1 MKIKQIR
8 KMIEGT
14 SEDARFAAWMTLYSS
29 TEPELKEEFGR
40 ILKDKDPILKI
51 LLANFLGHVHEEKA
65 VQLIIRLIEDTNQ
78 IVVEAAEK
86 SFDRNRYET
95 KLNLLLRLIRSPI
108 EKTQFF
114 AIEKMSLGGIVDIV
128 PFLLEMLPQAKRPLL
143 LQILTAL
150 RYFPGKKIIPRI
162 TPYLKEADDDIRLKT
177 VIIFGTLYENNYLI
191 ARKQLLLVLQDKAPQ
206 VRQTA
211 LWCLR
216 RKPHRRDLKYLFR
229 LSINDPDPLVRQ
241 ESLLEMAFFPSPIVI
256 NHLLHLITKEKDRIV
271 LLKGKGVLLSFSE
284 RELLH
289 GLKKSLHSKNQGIK
303 DKAVVLMA
311 EFQHGSDTYF
321 NFLIR
326 DLHQTKTEKE
336 KLPIIEALGVL
347 GNKKAIP
354 VLEQFLSANAL
365 VSYVAMNALLRVWKN
380 DPARPVITYLQNS
393 QLSILAKQ
401 MILQNLLRSG
411 IEGMSF
417 EKLADVL
424 IPYLK
429 HSNLNLRYLSARIIL
444 KLDRDDAFESLL
456 EVLKEEKDPTTF
468 NFLKENLIRLF
479 SEKPV
484 FLLTLITKYY
494 QHSETLK
501 MILKMMQE
509 VDWFGEKVI
518 LIITTL
524 LAKPIDL
531 MSSTEREYF
540 VDFITKLIIQN
551 KIPFKNLLQAIH
563 PFSEKEKLLA
573 DLAFRFRQQN
583 FSAVIPI
590 PLLATWLPESHEKQG
605 EAIIELME
613 ISQKREAI
621 IPLIALICDPA
632 MASLKKKAI
641 STLNHLIMGPRP

>member
-1 MKIKQIR
+1 MKIEQIR
-8 KMIEGT
+8 DMIEGS

-29 TEPELKEEFGR
+29 DEPELKKEFDR

-51 LLANFLGHVHEEKA
+51 LLANFLGHIHEEKA
-65 VQLIIRLIEDTNQ
+65 VQLILSLIEDANQ
-78 IVVEAAEK
+78 VVVEAAEK

-95 KLNLLLRLIRSPI
+95 KLNLLLRLIHSPV
-108 EKTQFF
+108 ERTQFF
-114 AIEKMSLGGIVDIV
+114 AIGKMSLGGIVDMV
-128 PFLLEMLPQAKRPLL
+128 PGLLEKLPQSKRPLL

-150 RYFPGKKIIPRI
+150 RYFPGKKIIPSI
-162 TPYLKEADDDIRLKT
+162 TPYLKNSDDDIRLKT
-177 VIIFGTLYENNYLI
+177 IIIFGTLYENNYLV
-191 ARKQLLLVLQDKAPQ
+191 ARKQLLLALQDKAPQ

-216 RKPHRRDLKYLFR
+216 RKPHRRDLKYLFL
-229 LSINDPDPLVRQ
+229 LSVNDPDPLVRQ
-241 ESLLEMAFFPSPIVI
+241 ESLLEMAFFPSPTVI
-256 NHLLHLITKEKDRIV
+256 NHILHLITKEKDRIV
-271 LLKGKGVLLSFSE
+271 LLKGEGVLLSFPE
-284 RELLH
+284 PELLH
-289 GLKKSLHSKNQGIK
+289 GLKKSLNSKNQAVK
-303 DKAVVLMA
+303 DKSVVLMA

-354 VLEQFLSANAL
+354 ILEQFLTANAL
-365 VSYVAMNALLRVWKN
+365 VSYVAMNALIRVWKN
-380 DPARPVITYLQNS
+380 DPTRPVITYLQNN
-393 QLSILAKQ
+393 QLSVLAKQ

-411 IEGMSF
+411 IKGMSAK
-417 EKLADVL
+417 ELADVL
-424 IPYLK
+424 MPYLK
-429 HSNLNLRYLSARIIL
+429 HSNLNLRYLSAQIIL

-468 NFLKENLIRLF
+468 NLLKENLIRLF
-479 SEKPV
+479 SEKPA

-501 MILKMMQE
+501 MILEMIKE

-531 MSSTEREYF
+531 MFSTEREHF
-540 VDFITKLIIQN
+540 VDFITNLIVHH
-551 KIPFKNLLQAIH
+551 KISFESLLQAIH
-563 PFSEKEKLLA
+563 PFPEKEKLLG
-573 DLAFRFRQQN
+573 DLALRFRQEN
-583 FSAVIPI
+583 FVVAIPI
-590 PLLATWLPESHEKQG
+590 PLLATWLPESHDKQG
-605 EAIIELME
+605 EAIIELMG

-621 IPLIALICDPA
+621 NPLIALICDPA
-632 MASLKKKAI
+632 MTSLKKKAI
-641 STLNHLIMGPRP
+641 STLNYLITGSS